1 MAEELYVEN
10 TGYPYLTSCSG
21 DFYILYADFPN
32 VCKRKTIKRIGEEK
46 MFKLFENLTNW
57 LWDCPADHDPRY
69 RRISDSTFR
78 FLPVPPFWLHCEKHV
93 Q

>member
-1 MAEELYVEN
+1 
-10 TGYPYLTSCSG
+10 
-21 DFYILYADFPN
+21 
-32 VCKRKTIKRIGEEK
+32 
-46 MFKLFENLTNW
+46 MFELFENLTNW
-57 LWDCPADHDPRY
+57 LWGLPSADHDPRY